1 MFSMMRSHPCFL
13 AATALLLAAPVVEA
27 DPQLTSWHTGGSSQ
41 YARIYETAAAETA
54 GTSVTTWS
62 RGTGVQSS
70 PTYAGISKIVY
81 SGNWVYLRS
90 SGLASHLMGPWYLN
104 AAKTQ
109 VFPNFP
115 SNTAKTYRIPRA
127 PVIPATK
134 SLTGLGATGVMVN
147 GVSMFDSRDSFS
159 YVSGSSTDATPVN
172 GLMGDGVWNRDG
184 YHNEGV
190 TFDPALA
197 HQAGNNY
204 HYHAQPIGL
213 RYQLGDH
220 VDYHA
225 GTNRYTESTAPV
237 TKHSPIL
244 AWAAD
249 GLPVYG
255 PYGYASPLDPAS
267 GLRRMV
273 SGFTLRNGTKGT
285 TNLTTTGRTTL
296 PVWAQRLQTVVF
308 KNGPAVSAAYALG
321 HYIEDF
327 DYLGD
332 RGFTQGV
339 DFDLNEQNV
348 RFGVTPEYPAG
359 TWAYFT
365 PIHADGT
372 PMYPYT
378 TGRQYYGRPTGGN
391 SAISETV
398 TTWFNGGPN
407 TTESLS
413 PPALNSTNGNVTLT
427 WSAVEGG
434 TYLVEASPDL
444 TTWPDLTPSV
454 VATGPAAG
462 LVEVAAAITSPRRFY
477 RLSRTSLAA
486 FDSNG
491 FDYTATGGGGTGS
504 SAVAPGGS
512 AARGTTVTLVITLP
526 TTPPNP
532 PSNILPLSIT
542 LGGTL
547 PGTSLSRPSATT
559 AQATFVIPAAT
570 ATGAKNVVVTFN
582 PGPTYTLANGF
593 TIN

>member
-1 MFSMMRSHPCFL
+1 MNQMPLSRLLPAL
-13 AATALLLAAPVVEA
+13 ALLLSSGRAPA
-27 DPQLTSWHTGGSSQ
+27 DPQLTSWHTEGSSQ

-54 GTSVTTWS
+54 RTPATTWS

-70 PTYAGISKIVY
+70 PTYAGISKFVY
-81 SGNWVYLRS
+81 SGNWVYIRT

-109 VFPNFP
+109 NFPNFP
-115 SNTAKTYRIPRA
+115 SNTAKTYRIPRT
-127 PVIPATK
+127 PGIPATK
-134 SLTGLGATGVMVN
+134 SLTGLGATGAMVN
-147 GVSMFDSRDSFS
+147 GVSMFDSRDAFS
-159 YVSGSSTDATPVN
+159 YVSASSADATPVN
-172 GLMGDGVWNRDG
+172 GLTGDGVWNRDG

-213 RYQLGDH
+213 GYQLGDH
-220 VDYHA
+220 VDYNA
-225 GTNRYTESTAPV
+225 GTNRYTESTTPV

-255 PYGYASPLDPAS
+255 PYSYASPLDPAS

-273 SGFTLRNGTKGT
+273 SGFTLRDGTKGN

-296 PVWAQRLQTVVF
+296 PAWAQRIQTVAF
-308 KNGPAVSAAYALG
+308 KNGPPISGTYAMG

-332 RGFTQGV
+332 QGFTQGV

-348 RFGVTPEYPAG
+348 RFCATPEYPAG
-359 TWAYFT
+359 AWAYFT
-365 PIHADGT
+365 PISADGT
-372 PMYPYT
+372 PMFPYT
-378 TGRQYYGRPTGGN
+378 TGRQYYGSPTGGN
-391 SAISETV
+391 TTISETV
-398 TTWFNGGPN
+398 ITWFNGGPN
-407 TTESLS
+407 TTESLN
-413 PPALNSTNGNVTLT
+413 PPALNPTNGNVTLT
-427 WSAVEGG
+427 WSAVDGG

-444 TTWPDLTPSV
+444 TAWPDLTPSV

-462 LVEVAAAITSPRRFY
+462 FVELVAAASSTRRFY
-477 RLSRTSLAA
+477 RISRTSLAA
-486 FDSNG
+486 FDCSG
-491 FDYTATGGGGTGS
+491 FDYTAGGGGGTGS
-504 SAVAPGGS
+504 TAVAPGGS
-512 AARGTTVTLVITLP
+512 AARGTTVTIVITFP

-532 PSNILPLSIT
+532 PSNILPLSMT
-542 LGGTL
+542 LGGTMV
-547 PGTSLSRPSATT
+547 GTLLSRPSATS

-582 PGPTYTLANGF
+582 PGPTYTLTNGF
-593 TIN
+593 TVN